1 LIVILGHALLAAW
14 DGVPSENGLYQLVI
28 NCQMIL
34 LMFISGISAG
44 FSFPSERPVQFIWKK
59 TCRLLVPYV
68 IWAELYAVL
77 NAAACGQKLTVSG
90 LVEALYASKFW
101 FLRYL
106 YILYVVLFL
115 VDIVYLAAAKILHC
129 SDAGRR
135 KLLLIVLLLSVA
147 PVHGLSRVPYLN
159 QSVSIWFY
167 LWFLFGYAV
176 YTGMGWIHRN
186 IVLFEGAGT
195 LAVDAMLIV
204 IVIAVA
210 GSTMRSQIQ
219 GSIMVL
225 GICFSCY
232 FLCKH
237 IHGKLADI
245 FCSLGKNTLPIYAVH
260 WCLFFAPLYNNGT
273 FQKWITAVSL
283 PYALQVLIIF
293 LFLLIATLVVVRLL
307 SIFKITRILLLGERS

>member
-1 LIVILGHALLAAW
+1 VILGHALLAAW
-14 DGVPSENGLYQLVI
+14 DGVPAENGLYQLVI

-44 FSFPSERPVQFIWKK
+44 YSFPSEHPVQFIWKK
-59 TCRLLVPYV
+59 TCRLLVPYL

-77 NAAACGQKLTVSG
+77 NAAACGQQLTVPA

-106 YILYVVLFL
+106 YILYVVLFF
-115 VDIVYLAAAKILHC
+115 VDIVYLAAVKILHC
-129 SDAGRR
+129 QDAGR
-135 KLLLIVLLLSVA
+135 KNLLMILLLLSVV
-147 PVHGLSRVPYLN
+147 PVHGLSGLPYLN
-159 QSVSIWFY
+159 QSVSTWFY

-176 YTGMGWIHRN
+176 YTGMGWIHKN
-186 IVLFEGAGT
+186 TVLFEGIGT

-204 IVIAVA
+204 LVIVAA
-210 GSTMRSQIQ
+210 GSRMRSQIQ

-225 GICFSCY
+225 GICYSCY

-237 IHGKLADI
+237 IHEKLAAV
-245 FCSLGKNTLPIYAVH
+245 FRSLGKNTLPVYAIH

-273 FQKWITAVSL
+273 FKNWITAVSL

-293 LFLLIATLVVVRLL
+293 LFLLISTLVVVRLL